1 MDSRRTRRPPRFGLA
16 TRIAIS
22 FALLLTF
29 VAGVY
34 SVAFKM
40 AITFTEVNVVGDFLE
55 EDFEFL
61 REHLEAGKLPPVAE
75 STEIYGTHSPLLKPI
90 PERYAA
96 APNGYYEVEEEPAVF
111 VWRGKWSR
119 GDLMVVRSQ
128 GDFEIREEALKSQ
141 VYASLIFVFI
151 LGAGA
156 GWLLI
161 RQVMRPVRELSG
173 AVRQRAE
180 AESWAPLDPD
190 LMTEDEVG
198 ELARICDE
206 ALKRFHEALQRERTF
221 TRDASHEL
229 RTPLTVIETSAELLE
244 LAALPEAQRRQ
255 VERILRASADM
266 RGLITVFL
274 QLARA
279 PSLDPNRMPSDT
291 VAGILSWSAAVW
303 KPEAERRGMTIEIQ
317 REAECPGRY
326 SPVMLGTV
334 VNNIV
339 RNAVAYAGTGRIT
352 LTETARGFI
361 ISDEGPGIA
370 PESWKDLSEV
380 FHRGKSAE
388 KSEGWG
394 LGLAIVGRIARVSGW
409 TVRLLSSEK
418 GARIEVE
425 VVPSEAPV
433 RYS

>member
-61 REHLEAGKLPPVAE
+61 REHIEAGKLPPVAE

-180 AESWAPLDPD
+180 AESWAPLDPG

-206 ALKRFHEALQRERTF
+206 ALKRF
-221 TRDASHEL
+221 
-229 RTPLTVIETSAELLE
+229 
-244 LAALPEAQRRQ
+244 RR
-255 VERILRASADM
+255 
-266 RGLITVFL
+266 
-274 QLARA
+274 
-279 PSLDPNRMPSDT
+279 
-291 VAGILSWSAAVW
+291 
-303 KPEAERRGMTIEIQ
+303 
-317 REAECPGRY
+317 
-326 SPVMLGTV
+326 
-334 VNNIV
+334 
-339 RNAVAYAGTGRIT
+339 
-352 LTETARGFI
+352 
-361 ISDEGPGIA
+361 
-370 PESWKDLSEV
+370 
-380 FHRGKSAE
+380 
-388 KSEGWG
+388 
-394 LGLAIVGRIARVSGW
+394 
-409 TVRLLSSEK
+409 
-418 GARIEVE
+418 
-425 VVPSEAPV
+425 
-433 RYS
+433 